1 MGAFYVYLSQEPR
14 EFLLSGYESSFN
26 FAKMVTAKKF
36 HSPDDSRPSFEGS
49 RTFYKDPA
57 DG

>member
-1 MGAFYVYLSQEPR
+1 MGALHVHLSQEPR

-26 FAKMVTAKKF
+26 FAKMMTAKF
-36 HSPDDSRPSFEGS
+36 RSPDDSRPSFEGS

>member
-1 MGAFYVYLSQEPR
+1 MGALHVHLSQEPR
-14 EFLLSGYESSFN
+14 EFHLSGYESSFN
-26 FAKMVTAKKF
+26 FAKMTTAKF
-36 HSPDDSRPSFEGS
+36 RTPDDSRPSFEGS